1 MQNTLNQL
9 STEETQELFIV
20 LFSASRGN
28 ITRTCEQ
35 TGISRAT
42 YYNWCK
48 DNDSFSARLLHVTEE
63 RLDFAEDKLLIAIDK
78 MDVSAIRYLL
88 DAQGRSRGYGQASKL
103 EISGPGGE
111 PIAGTVDVKHY
122 PPEPATMLEWEEQV
136 AASRAIRE
144 AEEAEKKRADK
155 ADKLKAAAAQA
166 EVKQLLTEAEA
177 DQDDSESV
185 N

>member
-48 DNDSFSARLLHVTEE
+48 DDESFTARLLHMAEE
-63 RLDFAEDKLLIAIDK
+63 RLDFAEDKLLTAIEL
-78 MDVSAIRYLL
+78 MDVGAIRYFL

-122 PPEPATMLEWEEQV
+122 PPEPQTMLEWEEQV
-136 AASRAIRE
+136 AASRILRL
-144 AEEAEKKRADK
+144 AEKAEKAQEKAQAENEQTTEEQSTDK
-155 ADKLKAAAAQA
+155 ADQGS
-166 EVKQLLTEAEA
+166 
-177 DQDDSESV
+177 SESV

>member
-1 MQNTLNQL
+1 MPNTLNQL

-48 DNDSFSARLLHVTEE
+48 ADESFTARLLHMAEE
-63 RLDFAEDKLLIAIDK
+63 RLDFAEDKLLTAIDM

-122 PPEPATMLEWEEQV
+122 PPEPQTMLEWEEQV

-144 AEEAEKKRADK
+144 AESLRLREAEGQAEKKSEQSTDK
-155 ADKLKAAAAQA
+155 ADQGS
-166 EVKQLLTEAEA
+166 
-177 DQDDSESV
+177 SESV